1 MQTKQYISI
10 IKNHLPN
17 INSIL
22 EIQCGDEYR
31 IENCLALQDRNLQ
44 YIGVDID
51 DDVIRNNRQYFKA
64 EKNKVF
70 ITLDASN
77 EALPKTDLVLCL
89 GMAPYLPIANIW
101 SLLENIRD
109 SEAKYFAFDFYN
121 SKINDDEINADI
133 DVKEDQNN
141 VMPNKRA
148 INLCQAPFYFPE
160 PSFLIDTKEREH
172 FIVLYKISEV
182 GFFMDLYSDKLSG
195 LRRRIFDRIDIDF
208 KDLESVFLREN
219 KVEMFQE
226 MMVQFLKSNEQD
238 HIQNYYL
245 NESYSLILN
254 QDGVLGKRNNFFRL
268 CFRVGV
274 DITAE
279 DYRIESDDI
288 EVRWAQIIAKDYIRW
303 KFNASLFM

>member
-89 GMAPYLPIANIW
+89 GMAPIFANCQYLV
-101 SLLENIRD
+101 SLR
-109 SEAKYFAFDFYN
+109 KY
-121 SKINDDEINADI
+121 S
-133 DVKEDQNN
+133 
-141 VMPNKRA
+141 
-148 INLCQAPFYFPE
+148 
-160 PSFLIDTKEREH
+160 
-172 FIVLYKISEV
+172 
-182 GFFMDLYSDKLSG
+182 
-195 LRRRIFDRIDIDF
+195 
-208 KDLESVFLREN
+208 
-219 KVEMFQE
+219 
-226 MMVQFLKSNEQD
+226 
-238 HIQNYYL
+238 
-245 NESYSLILN
+245 
-254 QDGVLGKRNNFFRL
+254 
-268 CFRVGV
+268 
-274 DITAE
+274 
-279 DYRIESDDI
+279 
-288 EVRWAQIIAKDYIRW
+288 
-303 KFNASLFM
+303 